1 MYESKFKG
9 KAQKLKVK
17 TVKSSSPQYWF
28 SYATPFSVYIREI
41 SALIYP
47 ICYGCEKMYYTI
59 VYWSV

>member
-28 SYATPFSVYIREI
+28 SYATPFSVYCT
-41 SALIYP
+41 Y
-47 ICYGCEKMYYTI
+47 I
-59 VYWSV
+59 VSTVTTDYLF